1 MHILRIHV
9 LVQIEY
15 MEHVSGI
22 AGCGYVLHDFS
33 VYRPYFS
40 KINAD
45 KIMNHDK
52 KCRFLYD
59 KSPSFHD
66 ITSIPDFVEKP
77 QIALLGSF
85 PNDPKIWG
93 LSVNDPKNWGL
104 WNTRAPE
111 ANSLR
116 PPTTFKRLQSDTK
129 PTSPPQKKTR
139 GPGGRNLSLVGG
151 FNPFEK
157 Y

>member
-1 MHILRIHV
+1 MHIIRIHV

-33 VYRPYFS
+33 VYRPYLS
-40 KINAD
+40 KINAY

-52 KCRFLYD
+52 TCTFLYD

-66 ITSIPDFVEKP
+66 IASIPDFIEKP

-85 PNDPKIWG
+85 PNDP
-93 LSVNDPKNWGL
+93 
-104 WNTRAPE
+104 RE
-111 ANSLR
+111 R
-116 PPTTFKRLQSDTK
+116 
-129 PTSPPQKKTR
+129 PQKL
-139 GPGGRNLSLVGG
+139 GSLEYQG
-151 FNPFEK
+151 